1 MVKNKRLIG
10 VIAPLLLLFLIFTV
24 GCSAGNV
31 NKAQEKPAQ
40 VEKKQASFPVT
51 VTDDMGHK
59 VTLEKEPE
67 RLISLA
73 PSNTEILY
81 ALGCQ
86 DRLVGVT
93 SYCDY
98 PKDAK
103 KKEKVGTFA
112 SPNLEKILSL
122 KPDVVFL
129 TDGVQAPVIKRL
141 EEAKITTFVV
151 SPKTVNGMI
160 DDLTRIGKVVG
171 SENRAKSVSDNLK
184 KRLAKVESTLSHVKK
199 KKTAFYELYHE
210 PLMTVGAKSPIN
222 DILNKAGVINIAGDI
237 QSAYPQYSLETLVQ
251 KNPDVYLAST
261 GSMQSPGDILKRS
274 GWAGLSAVKNNRVY
288 VFDENIIN
296 RPGPRMIDAVE
307 KIAAAV
313 YPDLFTKK

>member
-1 MVKNKRLIG
+1 MKNKGFIG
-10 VIAPLLLLFLIFTV
+10 IIALLFSLFLVFLV
-24 GCSAGNV
+24 GCSAVNI
-31 NKAQEKPAQ
+31 NKAQEKPVQ
-40 VEKKQASFPVT
+40 LEKKQVSFPVT
-51 VTDDMGHK
+51 VTDDTGHK
-59 VTLEKEPE
+59 ITIEKEPK

-93 SYCDY
+93 SYCNY
-98 PKDAK
+98 PKAAK
-103 KKEKVGTFA
+103 RKEKVGTFA
-112 SPNLEKILSL
+112 NPNLEKILSL
-122 KPDVVFL
+122 KPDIVFI
-129 TDGVQAPVIKRL
+129 TNGIQEPVIKRL

-151 SPKTVNGMI
+151 SPKTVEGMI
-160 DDLTRIGKVVG
+160 DDLVRVGKAVGNEDRAGKVSNG
-171 SENRAKSVSDNLK
+171 LK
-184 KRLAKVESTLSHVKK
+184 KRLAKVEKTLSHVKK

-237 QSAYPQYSLETLVQ
+237 QSAYPQYSLEILIQ
-251 KNPDVYLAST
+251 KDPDVYLAST

-288 VFDENIIN
+288 VFDENIID
-296 RPGPRMIDAVE
+296 RPGPRMVDAVE